1 MLLSS
6 LSTLMGAI
14 LVPSAYLWLY
24 STHIT
29 FLCLYLI
36 YTKRVLVLFLTIIS
50 LFSVINSETEGEL
63 AVTLSKDSAYFVGFE
78 DKQVILLTDKAL
90 AQVDPI
96 RLASQIRVRFQVPPD
111 QPLSHSRVM
120 EFNDFELSLTTQI
133 PPHYQAVKLVRYALA
148 DKEGPWWLKNLYIE
162 RQAAQLVF
170 SVQHEWLKQLP
181 LGGRQVVLN
190 QLDERFK
197 SFESWRFSKALLL
210 GADDLWSQRDTWMIR
225 TLGLAHLFVVSG
237 LHTGF
242 MAVIGF
248 VLARLV
254 WWMLP
259 AQLLLAGFTRWQL
272 ECALVV
278 PLLVTYGFITD
289 WGEPVVR
296 ASIMLSV
303 YLLSRVLMV
312 KLSAFQIIG
321 FTLWLVLFVN
331 PRSVLS
337 PGLWLS
343 FSMVYLLI
351 GFYPLTQWQWRRM
364 ISTQVMLSSA
374 SMVLI
379 LGWQDVISIASIAVN
394 LFMIPF
400 AATVW
405 FPVGM
410 LACLEALL
418 LQTQFVYYVLD
429 WGLIHVIALLEWLVF
444 EWSLLTFDRVTSTLP
459 KLLLLLWL
467 LFWVFQTPL
476 KRGGIA
482 LLIIWM
488 SLFSN
493 SLIFEPK
500 ADMVLR
506 NHQGK
511 LLLEKGEEQWVNDW
525 LPSSTG
531 LMLDTFLTKNTN
543 TASIMLAPNKL
554 DIFSPL
560 TLLKV
565 NPDWLILAND
575 EDHFNKVILAALSID
590 WLNIEQSE
598 SLSFYFRDDG
608 IRLKHSHCR
617 YSFFLFKSDTCKRA
631 EKLESVL
638 N

>member
-14 LVPSAYLWLY
+14 LVPSDYSWLY

-36 YTKRVLVLFLTIIS
+36 YTKRVLVLFLTVIS
-50 LFSVINSETEGEL
+50 LLSVVVSETENEQSIS
-63 AVTLSKDSAYFVGFE
+63 LSKNDTYFISVEG
-78 DKQVILLTDKAL
+78 KQVLLLSDKPSSTDS
-90 AQVDPI
+90 PE
-96 RLASQIRVRFQVPPD
+96 RLEKRAKVTFQASPD
-111 QPLSHSRVM
+111 EQSRDLKM
-120 EFNDFELSLTTQI
+120 IEFNDFELLLVSRI
-133 PPHYQAVKLVRYALA
+133 PSHYKEAKLVRYALA
-148 DKEGPWWLKNLYIE
+148 DKEGLWWLKNLYIE
-162 RQAAQLVF
+162 RQALQLVF
-170 SVQHEWLKQLP
+170 RVERAWLEQLP
-181 LGGRQVVLN
+181 KGVRHGVLN
-190 QLDERFK
+190 RLDEDFK
-197 SFESWRFSKALLL
+197 LFESWRFSKALLL
-210 GADDLWSQRDTWMIR
+210 GSDDLWSQRDTWVVR

-248 VLARLV
+248 VFARV
-254 WWMLP
+254 IWWGFP
-259 AQLLLAGFTRWQL
+259 SSFLLRGVTRWQL

-278 PLLVTYGFITD
+278 PLLMLYGFITD

-303 YLLSRVLMV
+303 YLISRVLMI
-312 KLSAFQIIG
+312 KLSAFQVIG

-351 GFYPLTQWQWRRM
+351 GFYPIAQWQWRRM
-364 ISTQVMLSSA
+364 ISTQVMLSTA

-379 LGWQDVISIASIAVN
+379 LGWQDAISIASIIVN
-394 LFMIPF
+394 LLMIPF
-400 AATVW
+400 AACLW
-405 FPVGM
+405 FPLGM
-410 LACLEALL
+410 LACLEAFIF
-418 LQTQFVYYVLD
+418 QTQFVYAWLD
-429 WGLIHVIALLEWLVF
+429 WGLVHVISLLEWVAF
-444 EWSLLTFDRVTSTLP
+444 ECSLLTFDVMTSRLP
-459 KLLLLLWL
+459 KFILLFLL

-482 LLIIWM
+482 LCIIWV

-493 SLIFEPK
+493 SLFVESK
-500 ADMVLR
+500 ADMVMR
-506 NHQGK
+506 NDQGR
-511 LLLEKGEEQWVNDW
+511 LLIEKGEEQWSNDW
-525 LPSSTG
+525 FQPSTG
-531 LMLDTFLTKNTN
+531 LLLESLFAQHDKKT
-543 TASIMLAPNKL
+543 SIMLAPDKL
-554 DIFSPL
+554 DRLSPL

-565 NPDWLILAND
+565 NPDWLILAKND
-575 EDHFNKVILAALSID
+575 DHFNKAILTALSID
-590 WLNIEQSE
+590 WLNINQSE
-598 SLSFYFRDDG
+598 TLSFYFRDDG
-608 IRLKHSHCR
+608 IRLKHSRCR

>member
-14 LVPSAYLWLY
+14 LVPSDYLWLY

-29 FLCLYLI
+29 FLCLYLM
-36 YTKRVLVLFLTIIS
+36 YTKRVLVLFLTFIS
-50 LFSVINSETEGEL
+50 LLSVVLSEVEDEL
-63 AVTLSKDSAYFVGFE
+63 TILLSQEDAYFISVE
-78 DKQVILLTDKAL
+78 DKQILLLSAL
-90 AQVDPI
+90 PKEGPVSLAKQVKVI
-96 RLASQIRVRFQVPPD
+96 FQRLPD
-111 QPLSHSRVM
+111 QQSIRSNFV
-120 EFNDFELSLTTQI
+120 EFNDFRLLQASQI
-133 PPHYQAVKLVRYALA
+133 PPHFNKVELVRYALA
-148 DKEGPWWLKNLYIE
+148 DKEGPWWLKNLYIQ

-170 SVQHEWLKQLP
+170 NVQGEWLKQLP
-181 LGGRQVVLN
+181 MGGRHEVLKR
-190 QLDERFK
+190 LDESFHT
-197 SFESWRFSKALLL
+197 FESWRFSKALLL
-210 GADDLWSQRDTWMIR
+210 GADDLWSQRDTWIVR

-248 VLARLV
+248 VLARV
-254 WWMLP
+254 IWWLLP
-259 AQLLLAGFTRWQL
+259 AKLLLVGLTRWQL
-272 ECALVV
+272 ECVLVV
-278 PLLVTYGFITD
+278 PLLMLYGFMTD

-303 YLLSRVLMV
+303 YLISRVLMV
-312 KLSAFQIIG
+312 KLSAFQVIG

-331 PRSVLS
+331 PRSILS

-351 GFYPLTQWQWRRM
+351 GFYPITQWQWRRM
-364 ISTQVMLSSA
+364 ISTQVMLSTA

-379 LGWQDVISIASIAVN
+379 LGWQDAISIVSIAVN
-394 LFMIPF
+394 LLMIPF
-400 AATVW
+400 TASLW
-405 FPVGM
+405 FPIGM
-410 LACLEALL
+410 IACLESLIF
-418 LQTQFVYYVLD
+418 QTQFVYCFLD
-429 WGLIHVIALLEWLVF
+429 WGLVYVIGLLEWVAF
-444 EWSLLTFDRVTSTLP
+444 ECPLLNFNVITSSIP

-482 LLIIWM
+482 LGIIWM

-493 SLIFEPK
+493 SLFIEPK

-511 LLLEKGEEQWVNDW
+511 LVLEKGEEQWINDW
-525 LPSSTG
+525 VQSSAG
-531 LMLDTFLTKNTN
+531 LELNNLLTSNTN
-543 TASIMLAPNKL
+543 KVSIRMVPDKVDRL
-554 DIFSPL
+554 SPS
-560 TLLKV
+560 TLLKM
-565 NPDWLILAND
+565 NPDWLILAHND
-575 EDHFNKVILAALSID
+575 EYLDNVILSALSIN
-590 WLNIEQSE
+590 WLNIDHSE
-598 SLSFYFRDDG
+598 MLSFYFRDDG
-608 IRLKHSHCR
+608 ISLKHSQCR

>member
-1 MLLSS
+1 MLLSN

-14 LVPSAYLWLY
+14 LVPSDYSWLY

-36 YTKRVLVLFLTIIS
+36 YTKRVLVLFLTFIS
-50 LFSVINSETEGEL
+50 LLSVLLSETEDKL
-63 AVTLSKDSAYFVGFE
+63 TISLSQEDTYFISVE
-78 DKQVILLTDKAL
+78 DKQILLLSDMAL
-90 AQVDPI
+90 PKDDPVSLAKQVKVI
-96 RLASQIRVRFQVPPD
+96 FQRLPD
-111 QPLSHSRVM
+111 QQSKRSNFI
-120 EFNDFELSLTTQI
+120 EFNNFRLLQASQI
-133 PPHYQAVKLVRYALA
+133 PPHFNEVELIRYALA
-148 DKEGPWWLKNLYIE
+148 DKEGPWWLKNLYIQ

-170 SVQHEWLKQLP
+170 KVQGEWLQQLP
-181 LGGRQVVLN
+181 MGGRHEVLKR
-190 QLDERFK
+190 LDERFN

-210 GADDLWSQRDTWMIR
+210 GSDDLWSQRDTWVVR

-248 VLARLV
+248 VLARV
-254 WWMLP
+254 IWWLLP
-259 AQLLLAGFTRWQL
+259 ANLLLVGLTRWQL
-272 ECALVV
+272 ECVLVV
-278 PLLVTYGFITD
+278 PLLTLYGFMTD

-303 YLLSRVLMV
+303 YLISRVMMI
-312 KLSAFQIIG
+312 KLSAFQVIG

-331 PRSVLS
+331 PRSILS

-351 GFYPLTQWQWRRM
+351 GFYPITQWQWRRM
-364 ISTQVMLSSA
+364 ISTQVMLSTA

-379 LGWQDVISIASIAVN
+379 LGWQDAISIVTIAVN
-394 LFMIPF
+394 LLIIPF
-400 AATVW
+400 AASLW
-405 FPVGM
+405 FPIGM
-410 LACLEALL
+410 IACLESLIF
-418 LQTQFVYYVLD
+418 QTEFVYCFLD
-429 WGLIHVIALLEWLVF
+429 WGLVHVIGLLEWVAF
-444 EWSLLTFDRVTSTLP
+444 ECSLLTFNVITSSVP

-482 LLIIWM
+482 LGIIWM

-493 SLIFEPK
+493 SLFIGSK

-511 LLLEKGEEQWVNDW
+511 LVLEKGEEQWVNEW
-525 LPSSTG
+525 FQSSAG
-531 LMLDTFLTKNTN
+531 LELNTLLTSNANKV
-543 TASIMLAPNKL
+543 SIRLVPDKL
-554 DIFSPL
+554 DRLSPS
-560 TLLKV
+560 TLLKM
-565 NPDWLILAND
+565 NPDWLILTHSD
-575 EDHFNKVILAALSID
+575 EYLDNVTLSALSID
-590 WLNIEQSE
+590 WLNIDQSE
-598 SLSFYFRDDG
+598 TLSFYFRDDG
-608 IRLKHSHCR
+608 ISLKHSQCR